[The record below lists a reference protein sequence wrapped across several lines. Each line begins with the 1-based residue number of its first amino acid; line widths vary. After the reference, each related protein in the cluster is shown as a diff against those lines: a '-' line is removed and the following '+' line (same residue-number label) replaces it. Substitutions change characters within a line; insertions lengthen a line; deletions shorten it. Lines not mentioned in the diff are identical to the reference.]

1 MKCNMA
7 GKRRA
12 PRCMRSTSKS
22 AAVIALLRCQSSNA
36 TFKTSPAVG
45 VVDMPLKTP
54 PSVPHLRDGEPAASK
69 LGKKPSLPEETEA
82 LGRPNV
88 DETIATS
95 AQAVGIGEV
104 EGGPDDGVGGPG
116 GGETTQK
123 SQPPATTAAAATS
136 TEVGANDVER
146 NDAPAVGIGEDEVG
160 PDDGVARGSPP
171 SDPLLCNDEPGAS
184 NESGQK
190 PSSLEEIE
198 DLNRRIDSQCQEGLE
213 DILGDAGLVN
223 DDAALENENYDL
235 EAFLADLFIPELDTS
250 AEQDAAPGEREASAN
265 DGSAAVW
272 HDINPQE

>member
-1 MKCNMA
+1 MTPNA
-7 GKRRA
+7 LPLPPQRRWV
-12 PRCMRSTSKS
+12 RMT
-22 AAVIALLRCQSSNA
+22 SNA
-36 TFKTSPAVG
+36 T
-45 VVDMPLKTP
+45 TP
-54 PSVPHLRDGEPAASK
+54 QQL
-69 LGKKPSLPEETEA
+69 A
-82 LGRPNV
+82 LVKN
-88 DETIATS
+88 
-95 AQAVGIGEV
+95 
-104 EGGPDDGVGGPG
+104 
-116 GGETTQK
+116 
-123 SQPPATTAAAATS
+123 
-136 TEVGANDVER
+136 
-146 NDAPAVGIGEDEVG
+146 
-160 PDDGVARGSPP
+160 DGVARGSPP